1 MDSLGI
7 LTPKTTLAHMVW
19 VTDHDLDLVAKA
31 GASIAHNPM
40 TNLKCG
46 SGIAPVRKML
56 DAGINVGLGTD
67 NNSANDTSNLLETM
81 RVAALLHK
89 VTDFDYDRWIGAKE
103 VIKMA
108 TRGGARCACLDGE
121 IGTLSVGKKADL
133 ILLDLNRFPFFPRND
148 LLHQLIFCEHGE
160 SVDTVVIDGKF
171 IVEGGK
177 VVTVNE
183 EKILSD
189 VVERAKEIQDKI
201 TRAAKRGGELAPY
214 VREAYY
220 KCVRQ
225 DVGFSAYS
233 KS

>member
-1 MDSLGI
+1 LGI

-19 VTDHDLDLVAKA
+19 VTDHDLELVTKA
-31 GASIAHNPM
+31 GASITHNPM

-46 SGIAPVRKML
+46 SGIAPLRKML

-67 NNSANDTSNLLETM
+67 NNCANDTSNLFETM
-81 RVAALLHK
+81 RMAALLHK
-89 VTDFDYDRWIGAKE
+89 VTDFDYDRWVGARE

-108 TRGGARCACLDGE
+108 TRGGARCACMNGE
-121 IGTLSVGKKADL
+121 IGTLSVGKKADF
-133 ILLDLNRFPFFPRND
+133 IVLDLNRFPFFPRND

-171 IVEGGK
+171 VIESGTVK
-177 VVTVNE
+177 TVNE
-183 EKILSD
+183 QKIWNN
-189 VVERAKEIQDKI
+189 VMEHAEEIQDKI
-201 TRAAKRGGELAPY
+201 TEASKRGGELAPY

-225 DVGFSAYS
+225 DVGVSAYS